1 MLRFVLNAR
10 ILHLVPLIL
19 VSAAIMNATAS
30 AATGRT
36 TRPNVLWIYTDDHR
50 YTGVHALGGQAVQ
63 TPYIDQLAAEGLVFT
78 NTYLMGSF
86 SGATCIPSRAN
97 LLTGR
102 HLFALDGIGHH
113 LPPDHTTAGEAFRA
127 AGYHSHIV
135 GKWHQDNASL
145 ARSFDSGT
153 TLMGLGRY
161 LADQYRM
168 PLWDWDP
175 SGRYDHADA
184 YRLVFDT
191 DGTTVRR
198 PLSDE
203 DRRGPIGDEFT
214 GPHVSEIFA
223 DGAIDFLEAYDG
235 DDPFFMY
242 LAFCTPHDP
251 RQAPKD
257 FKDMYPE
264 NEVELPPSCR
274 PQHPFDNG
282 HMMVRDEELAPWPR
296 TPEIARQHLSDYYAI
311 ISHLDAQIGRVIQSL
326 KDRGLYGKTL
336 IVFAGDS
343 GLAVG
348 CHGLMGK
355 QSVYDEDGVH
365 IPFIISGGAAPERG
379 RRIDALSYIHDILPT
394 TCDLVGVPT
403 PETATGKSLVPV
415 IEGRVPA
422 IRDHT
427 YHAYRQHQR
436 AYREG
441 DYKLIEYVRAP
452 DSTRDGRTFVAGSRV
467 TQLFNIAED
476 PWETT
481 DLSIFPDYQ
490 ERVEQ
495 MRSAMMARALDL
507 GDNTGTTG
515 EEVDFWDHFGPDSR

>member
-1 MLRFVLNAR
+1 MSLFRTLM
-10 ILHLVPLIL
+10 LIL
-19 VSAAIMNATAS
+19 GS
-30 AATGRT
+30 ATGANANANEST
-36 TRPNVLWIYTDDHR
+36 MSNQASRPNVLLIYTDDHR
-50 YTGVHALGGQAVQ
+50 YTGVHALGGDAVQ
-63 TPYIDQLAAEGLVFT
+63 TPHIDRLAEEGVAFT

-102 HLFALDGIGHH
+102 HLFALDGIGHN
-113 LPPDHTTAGEAFRA
+113 LPPEHTTVGEAFQA

-145 ARSFDSGT
+145 VRSFESGS

-161 LADQYRM
+161 LVDQYRM

-175 SGRYDHADA
+175 DGGFDHDSA
-184 YRLVFDT
+184 YRLVYNA
-191 DGTTVRR
+191 DGKAERQ
-198 PLSDE
+198 PISESDE
-203 DRRGPIGDEFT
+203 RGPTGDEFT

-223 DGAIDFLEAYDG
+223 DSAIDFLEGYGG

-251 RQAPKD
+251 RQAPKH

-264 NEVELPPSCR
+264 DEIVLPPSYL

-282 HMMVRDEELAPWPR
+282 HMVVRDEELAPWPR
-296 TPEIARQHLSDYYAI
+296 TPEVARQHLSDYYAI
-311 ISHLDAQIGRVIQSL
+311 ITHLDAQIGRVIQSL
-326 KDRGLYGKTL
+326 KDSGQYGNTL

-365 IPFIISGGAAPERG
+365 IPFIISGGAVPDRG
-379 RRIDALSYIHDILPT
+379 RRVDALSYIHDIYPT
-394 TCDLVGVPT
+394 TCELAGVPI
-403 PETATGKSLVPV
+403 PESVGGRSLVPIV
-415 IEGRVPA
+415 QGQVSAVRN
-422 IRDHT
+422 HT

-452 DSTRDGRTFVAGSRV
+452 DATRDGREFVAGSRV
-467 TQLFNIAED
+467 TQLFNIADD
-476 PWETT
+476 PWEKT
-481 DLSIFPDYQ
+481 DLSFLPEYQ
-490 ERVEQ
+490 ERVAA
-495 MRSAMMARALDL
+495 MRKTMKTTALEL
-507 GDNTGTTG
+507 GDSTKTTG
-515 EEVDFWDHFGPDSR
+515 EETDFWDHFTLDGG